1 MVINYPIFMPDHI
14 DLSTY
19 RQQFPALN
27 NKLYFN
33 YGGQGVM
40 PRVAEAAI
48 IQSYEYLQQIGP
60 FSGEGD
66 AWITRECAKTRACIA
81 SELGVKAENIAL
93 TESTTFGC
101 NIPLWG
107 IDWQPGDHLL
117 LSDCEHQGVVAAV
130 AEISRRFQVEVSM
143 CKFWGLTSDADFLAT
158 ISSHLRPTTRLIV
171 LSHVLWNT
179 GQLLPLADIVQ
190 LCRQYPSHHPV
201 RILVDAAQSVGVLPL
216 NLAEIGVDFYA
227 FTGHKWWCG
236 PEGVG
241 AVYIHPEAMAD
252 LHPVF
257 IGWRGVVVTE
267 TGEIVGFKADARRF
281 EVATS
286 AYPIYAGWRESVNL
300 HHEWGSPSDRYHRIR
315 HLSQYLWQ
323 KLAQL
328 SGIQCLLSTPPES
341 GLISFQIDQKYLQAG
356 ATHTALVK
364 SLESQN
370 IMLRT
375 IRYPDCAR
383 ACVHYFT
390 LESEI
395 DQLVEAIKT
404 ILPSL

>member
-1 MVINYPIFMPDHI
+1 MFMPENL

-19 RQQFPALN
+19 RQQFPALS
-27 NKLYFN
+27 NKFYFN

-40 PRVAEAAI
+40 PISAQAAI
-48 IQSYEYLQQIGP
+48 IQSYEYIQQMGP
-60 FSGEGD
+60 FSGQVD
-66 AWITRECAKTRACIA
+66 AWITKEAAKTRTCIA
-81 SELGVKAENIAL
+81 AELGVKPETIAL
-93 TESTTFGC
+93 TESTTLGC

-117 LSDCEHQGVVAAV
+117 MSDCEHQGVVAAV
-130 AEISRRFQVEVSM
+130 AEISRRFQVEVSI
-143 CKFWGLTSDADFLAT
+143 CKFLGLTSDADFLTA
-158 ISSHLRPTTRLIV
+158 ISSHLRPNTRMIV
-171 LSHVLWNT
+171 LSHILWNT
-179 GQLLPLADIVQ
+179 GQILPLADIVQ
-190 LCRQYPSHHPV
+190 LCRTYASHNPI

-227 FTGHKWWCG
+227 FTGHKWWGG

-257 IGWRGVVVTE
+257 IGWRGVVVE
-267 TGEIVGFKADARRF
+267 DTGEIVGFKSDARRF

-286 AYPIYAGWRESVNL
+286 AYPLYAGLRQSVNI
-300 HHEWGSPSDRYHRIR
+300 HYEWGTASDRYQRIR

-323 KLAQL
+323 QLAQL
-328 SGIQCLLSTPPES
+328 SGIQCLLATPPES
-341 GLISFQIDQKYLQAG
+341 GLISFQIYQKYRQAG

-364 SLESQN
+364 SLEAQN
-370 IMLRT
+370 IMVRT

-390 LESEI
+390 LESES

-404 ILPSL
+404 ILPSLG